1 MLSSC
6 YLITYQH
13 HCLCRAFVPVYL
25 PIDLSISYDV
35 LLICICGPCLRADRG
50 IVPRSIVLVM
60 GSSHHG
66 HNAEHNSPPRWPSST
81 PPDRG
86 HHELDLDALLLAY
99 DEIIMAYILGDE
111 LGDD

>member
-1 MLSSC
+1 MW
-6 YLITYQH
+6 
-13 HCLCRAFVPVYL
+13 CRCVVGSRVLVRCCVLVGFMVP
-25 PIDLSISYDV
+25 V